1 MASTLLRI
9 EFALPASN
17 THTMKSIKFKI
28 WLAFFITL
36 TVCMTTMLA
45 VTHTTMKKGFLNY
58 VNNET
63 INKLDL
69 LEEEIAE
76 IYARTGNLELFTRKP
91 HLWEKLK
98 HKAYI
103 PYLKI
108 RSYQR
113 NGPSQDRSEAQ
124 KNKNT
129 PPKENLGL
137 SRHQR
142 EFMARLILTDA
153 NKHIVAGRFT
163 ANEDYTWSA
172 IEHNNQTIAYVG
184 FVAPSEFLR
193 DVDKHF
199 LYNQLRALSKI
210 SIFLVIISFIT
221 VLIISHKLVKP
232 LVALSRSAKHLAAGD
247 YNVRIQS
254 QTRDEVG
261 ELCHNF
267 NELAQTLEANERSRR
282 QWVADISHE
291 MRTPLAVIKAQIE
304 AMQDG
309 IRDASPS
316 NLSLLKDK
324 TDSLNSLI
332 NDLYELSL
340 SDLGA
345 LTYSKEVFSF
355 NQLFEHTQ
363 DEVELRTKNIN
374 IQLEIKNALS
384 DQQKIYG
391 DSSRLAQL
399 INNLIENSIR
409 YTDAPG
415 KLYIWSAEKHNH
427 LEIHIEDSAP
437 GVPAD
442 ELSKI
447 FDRLYRLDSSRN
459 RETGGAGLGLS
470 ICKNIVEAH
479 NGSIFAKA
487 SELGGI
493 HTTIS
498 LPRWTR

>member
-1 MASTLLRI
+1 
-9 EFALPASN
+9 
-17 THTMKSIKFKI
+17 
-28 WLAFFITL
+28 
-36 TVCMTTMLA
+36 MTTMLA
-45 VTHTTMKKGFLNY
+45 ITHTTMKKGFLHY

-63 INKLDL
+63 INKLDV
-69 LEEEIAE
+69 LEEEIAK
-76 IYARTGNLELFTRKP
+76 IYSKTESLELFQRKP

-98 HKAYI
+98 YKAYI

-108 RSYQR
+108 RSAQR
-113 NGPSQDRSEAQ
+113 HAPHDGKKKHYPQENQQ
-124 KNKNT
+124 
-129 PPKENLGL
+129 NLGL

-153 NKHIVAGRFT
+153 NKHIVAGQYREQ
-163 ANEDYTWSA
+163 EDYTWSD
-172 IEHNNQTIAYVG
+172 IQHNQEIIAYVG

-199 LYNQLRALSKI
+199 LYNQIRALSKI

-247 YNVRIQS
+247 YNVRIQP
-254 QTRDEVG
+254 QTSDEVG

-291 MRTPLAVIKAQIE
+291 MRTPLAVVKAQIE

-309 IRDASPS
+309 IREPSPN
-316 NLSLLKDK
+316 NLALLKDK
-324 TDSLNSLI
+324 ADALNALI

-345 LTYSKEVFSF
+345 LTYNKEVFSF
-355 NQLFEHTQ
+355 GQLFEHTE
-363 DEVELRTKNIN
+363 DETELRAKEKDIEVSITNHLN
-374 IQLEIKNALS
+374 DN
-384 DQQKIYG
+384 QKIYG
-391 DSSRLAQL
+391 DSNRLAQL
-399 INNLIENSIR
+399 VNNLIENSLR

-415 KLYIWSAEKHNH
+415 KMKIWSAERQNH
-427 LEIHIEDSAP
+427 LEIHIEDSPP
-437 GVPAD
+437 GVPED
-442 ELSKI
+442 QLNKI

-479 NGSIFAKA
+479 NGSISATH
-487 SELGGI
+487 SDLGGI
-493 HTTIS
+493 HITIS

>member
-1 MASTLLRI
+1 
-9 EFALPASN
+9 
-17 THTMKSIKFKI
+17 MKSIKFKI

-36 TVCMTTMLA
+36 TVCMATMLV
-45 VTHTTMKKGFLNY
+45 VTHTTMKKGFLRY
-58 VNNET
+58 VNVET

-69 LEEEIAE
+69 LKNEIAE
-76 IYARTGNLELFTRKP
+76 IYTRTGSLELFTTKP
-91 HLWEKLK
+91 HLWDKLK
-98 HKAYI
+98 YKAYS

-108 RSYQR
+108 RADQR
-113 NGPSQDRSEAQ
+113 RNDGPP
-124 KNKNT
+124 T
-129 PPKENLGL
+129 PPKSKELPPKDKHGVG
-137 SRHQR
+137 RHQR
-142 EFMARLILTDA
+142 EFMERLILTDE
-153 NKHIVAGRFT
+153 NKNVISGRYRK
-163 ANEDYTWSA
+163 NSDYSWSA
-172 IEHNNQTIAYVG
+172 IKTEDKIIAYVG
-184 FVAPSEFLR
+184 YVAPSEFLR

-232 LVALSRSAKHLAAGD
+232 LVALSRSAKQLAAGE
-247 YNVRIQS
+247 YNVRIQP
-254 QTRDEVG
+254 QTSDEVG

-267 NELAQTLEANERSRR
+267 NELAHTLEANEQSRR

-304 AMQDG
+304 SMQDG
-309 IRDASPS
+309 IRQPS
-316 NLSLLKDK
+316 QANLALLKDK
-324 TDSLNSLI
+324 TDSLNALV

-363 DEVELRTKNIN
+363 DEVEVRTNGKELTLTIENN
-374 IQLEIKNALS
+374 LNEQH
-384 DQQKIYG
+384 KIYG

-399 INNLIENSIR
+399 INNLIENSLR
-409 YTDAPG
+409 YTDTPG
-415 KLYIWSAEKHNH
+415 QIKIWSAEAQGN
-427 LEIHIEDSAP
+427 LEFHIEDSAP
-437 GVPAD
+437 GVNPD
-442 ELSKI
+442 QLDKI

-459 RETGGAGLGLS
+459 RATGGAGLGLS

-479 NGSIFAKA
+479 NGTIRALQSK
-487 SELGGI
+487 LGGI
-493 HTTIS
+493 HIIIS